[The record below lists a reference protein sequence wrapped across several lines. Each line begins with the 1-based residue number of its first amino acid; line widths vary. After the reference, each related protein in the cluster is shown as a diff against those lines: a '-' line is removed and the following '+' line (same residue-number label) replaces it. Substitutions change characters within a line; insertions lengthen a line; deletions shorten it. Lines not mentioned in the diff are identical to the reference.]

1 MNQKMNNVL
10 EQGDHTPV
18 VLKGTQKF
26 MGKEIQVIVGGFGE
40 DNKVVTDKMVAEIHN
55 TTPREVR
62 KTINRNVKRFKEN
75 VDIIDLKQRGDEI
88 TTLELL
94 NKLGYSKQ
102 AITLAENI
110 YLLSE
115 RGYSK
120 LIKIMDTDL
129 AWDIHDKL
137 MDEYFILREV
147 VKNNQLKLSK
157 KHKLVLKIYDG
168 GSDAVVAH
176 KELVKIE
183 VAEETAKLKDG
194 TNKILSAQQVV
205 EMLGIRKLTTTL
217 LHEWFVEN
225 GFGEWLKLEN
235 ERNRLFQPTK
245 KFFDYVAVKGY
256 SFTGKTVK
264 GDKIRVVYSTA
275 MVDRLLDK
283 HMASIVQY
291 VKIRKGY

>member
-1 MNQKMNNVL
+1 MNRQMTNALAQGDQTPVILQGKNNEVRITSVELVGVINTFRKEEGNYTEKRHDDLLKSIRTEIEVL
-10 EQGDHTPV
+10 EKAGI
-18 VLKGTQKF
+18 KGVGNFSESSYVNKQN
-26 MGKEIQVIVGGFGE
+26 KEQ
-40 DNKVVTDKMVAEIHN
+40 
-55 TTPREVR
+55 PCYS
-62 KTINRNVKRFKEN
+62 
-75 VDIIDLKQRGDEI
+75 
-88 TTLELL
+88 L
-94 NKLGYSKQ
+94 NKAGVLQMLNKESAVVRYKTVQ
-102 AITLAENI
+102 HIE
-110 YLLSE
+110 
-115 RGYSK
+115 K
-120 LIKIMDTDL
+120 LEKT
-129 AWDIHDKL
+129 
-137 MDEYFILREV
+137 
-147 VKNNQLKLSK
+147 VKGQVPRLSK
-157 KHKLVLKIYDG
+157 KHQLALKIYDG

-183 VAEETAKLKDG
+183 VAEETARLKDG

-225 GFGEWLKLEN
+225 GFGEWVKFEN
-235 ERNRLFQPTK
+235 ERNRLFQPTQ

-291 VKIRKGY
+291 VKLRKSA

>member
-1 MNQKMNNVL
+1 MIHVNKQMSSAL
-10 EQGDHTPV
+10 SQGDQTPV
-18 VLKGTQKF
+18 VLSGVDGKQITITSVELTGLINKF
-26 MGKEIQVIVGGFGE
+26 RKEEGNETEKRHDVLLRDIRNEIDVLE
-40 DNKVVTDKMVAEIHN
+40 KAEIAAHN
-55 TTPREVR
+55 FVES
-62 KTINRNVKRFKEN
+62 IYL
-75 VDIIDLKQRGDEI
+75 DKQNQERPCYSMNKAGV
-88 TTLELL
+88 LQML
-94 NKLGYSKQ
+94 NKESAVVRYKTVQ
-102 AITLAENI
+102 YIE
-110 YLLSE
+110 
-115 RGYSK
+115 K
-120 LIKIMDTDL
+120 LEK
-129 AWDIHDKL
+129 A
-137 MDEYFILREV
+137 
-147 VKNNQLKLSK
+147 LKGQVPRLSK
-157 KHKLVLKIYDG
+157 KHQLALKIYDG

-205 EMLGIRKLTTTL
+205 EMLGVRKLTTTL

>member
-26 MGKEIQVIVGGFGE
+26 MGKEIPVIVGGFGE
-40 DNKVVTDKMVAEIHN
+40 DNKVVTDKMVAEIHDMQN
-55 TTPREVR
+55 KHVREAI
-62 KTINRNVKRFKEN
+62 KKNINRFKEGI
-75 VDIIDLKQRGDEI
+75 DYIDLKQRVGMVDP
-88 TTLELL
+88 LEF
-94 NKLGYSKQ
+94 GYSKQ
-102 AITLAENI
+102 AITQAEHI

-137 MDEYFILREV
+137 MDEYFILRESA
-147 VKNNQLKLSK
+147 KNNQLQLSK
-157 KHKLVLKIYDG
+157 KHKLVLKLYDG

-225 GFGEWLKLEN
+225 GFGEWLKFEN

-245 KFFDYVAVKGY
+245 KFFDYVSVKGY

-291 VKIRKGY
+291 VRIRKGY

>member
-1 MNQKMNNVL
+1 MNKQMSSAL
-10 EQGDHTPV
+10 SQGDQTPV
-18 VLKGTQKF
+18 VLSGVDGKQITITSVELTGLINKF
-26 MGKEIQVIVGGFGE
+26 RKEEGNETEKRHDVLLRDIRNEIDVLE
-40 DNKVVTDKMVAEIHN
+40 KAEIAAHN
-55 TTPREVR
+55 FVES
-62 KTINRNVKRFKEN
+62 IYL
-75 VDIIDLKQRGDEI
+75 DKQNQERPCYSMNKAGV
-88 TTLELL
+88 LQML
-94 NKLGYSKQ
+94 NKESAVVRYKTVQ
-102 AITLAENI
+102 YIE
-110 YLLSE
+110 
-115 RGYSK
+115 K
-120 LIKIMDTDL
+120 LEK
-129 AWDIHDKL
+129 
-137 MDEYFILREV
+137 V
-147 VKNNQLKLSK
+147 LKGQVPRLSK
-157 KHKLVLKIYDG
+157 KHQLALKIYDG

-205 EMLGIRKLTTTL
+205 DMLGVRKLTTTL

-225 GFGEWLKLEN
+225 GFGEWLKFEN